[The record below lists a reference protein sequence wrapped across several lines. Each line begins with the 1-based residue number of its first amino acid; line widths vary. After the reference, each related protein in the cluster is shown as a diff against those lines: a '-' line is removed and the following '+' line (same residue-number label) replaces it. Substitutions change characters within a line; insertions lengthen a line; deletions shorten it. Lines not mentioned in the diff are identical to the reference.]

1 MSYGTVPTYLYLP
14 SQRLSKH
21 HITGYINV
29 SAPSWPLYCLEQC
42 PVIIFTVPL
51 YINCVYHVYLSCNST
66 VTKETAYVQA
76 LTSGL
81 LLHRVVRDC
90 SDNKIPGCSCI
101 SLSDPLPSDEEWRS
115 CNHNVGYGIQ
125 FTKKFL
131 DTMWSK
137 DQQVVQATSGDYQPP
152 VSEKLIHLHNLE
164 AGRRVSLNSL
174 DISMCYVV
182 KLM

>member
-1 MSYGTVPTYLYLP
+1 MSDGTVPTYLYLP

-101 SLSDPLPSDEEWRS
+101 SLSDPLPSDEEWQPCS
-115 CNHNVGYGIQ
+115 NNVGYGIK
-125 FTKKFL
+125 FTQQFL
-131 DTMWSK
+131 DTLWREGQNHS
-137 DQQVVQATSGDYQPP
+137 QQLETEEYNVS
-152 VSEKLIHLHNLE
+152 VSEQLIHLHNLE
-164 AGRRVSLNSL
+164 AGRRVGTCN
-174 DISMCYVV
+174 V
-182 KLM
+182 